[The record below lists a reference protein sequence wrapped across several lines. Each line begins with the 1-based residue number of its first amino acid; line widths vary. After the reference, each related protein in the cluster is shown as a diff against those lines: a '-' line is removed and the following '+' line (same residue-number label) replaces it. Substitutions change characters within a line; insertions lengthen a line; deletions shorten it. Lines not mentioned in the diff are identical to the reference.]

1 MADEAQAPQ
10 GELLVYQGQGLNAP
24 VLVRLQGETL
34 WLTQRLMAELYGT
47 TVANINQ
54 HITAIYEEGEHPPEA
69 TIKKYLIVQTEGAR
83 QVKRL
88 IDHYNLDMILAVG
101 FRVRSRRGSQFRQ
114 WAIDRLGEYLVKGF
128 TMDDE
133 RLKGQASVV
142 DYFDELLARIRDIR
156 ASEKRFYQKVR
167 DLYTTAIDYDKTSD
181 QAQAFFKKVQN
192 KMLWAVTGQTAA
204 EIIAARANPAAQ
216 NMGLTSWKGGIVRK
230 GDVGISKN
238 YLSAEEVEELNR
250 IVTMYLDFA
259 EDQAR
264 RRAPVTMAI
273 WAEKLD
279 AFLKFNDR
287 EVLTHAG
294 KLRMD
299 VAQQLAADR
308 FAAFDAARKQAD
320 AVQADTDDIAAIE
333 ALAKDLS
340 RDRGK
345 T

>member
-1 MADEAQAPQ
+1 MSGEVILYQTEDGAAQISLRAMD
-10 GELLVYQGQGLNAP
+10 GTV
-24 VLVRLQGETL
+24 
-34 WLTQRLMAELYGT
+34 WLTQAEMAALFDTAPQAITQLIKTIYADGELTAGATCKELLQVRLEGT
-47 TVANINQ
+47 
-54 HITAIYEEGEHPPEA
+54 
-69 TIKKYLIVQTEGAR
+69 R
-83 QVKRL
+83 QVERKL
-88 IDHYNLDMILAVG
+88 KSYSLPMIMAVG
-101 FRVRSRRGSQFRQ
+101 FRVRSPRGVQFRR
-114 WAIDRLGEYLVKGF
+114 WAGSVLQDYLVKGF
-128 TMDDE
+128 AMDDAK
-133 RLKGQASVV
+133 LKAAEQW
-142 DYFDELLARIRDIR
+142 DYFDEWLARIRDIR

-167 DLYTTAIDYDKTSD
+167 DLFTTAVDYDKDSD
-181 QAQAFFKKVQN
+181 AAQLFFQKVQN

-230 GDVGISKN
+230 GDVGTSKN
-238 YLSAEEVEELNR
+238 YLSAKEVDELNR
-250 IVTMYLDFA
+250 VVTMYLDFA

-264 RRAPVTMAI
+264 RRAPVTMAM

-287 EVLTHAG
+287 EVLGHAG

-308 FAAFDAARKQAD
+308 FAVFDAARKQAD
-320 AVQADTDDIAAIE
+320 AVQADTDDLAAIE

>member
-1 MADEAQAPQ
+1 
-10 GELLVYQGQGLNAP
+10 
-24 VLVRLQGETL
+24 
-34 WLTQRLMAELYGT
+34 
-47 TVANINQ
+47 
-54 HITAIYEEGEHPPEA
+54 
-69 TIKKYLIVQTEGAR
+69 
-83 QVKRL
+83 VK
-88 IDHYNLDMILAVG
+88 
-101 FRVRSRRGSQFRQ
+101 
-114 WAIDRLGEYLVKGF
+114 
-128 TMDDE
+128 
-133 RLKGQASVV
+133 
-142 DYFDELLARIRDIR
+142 
-156 ASEKRFYQKVR
+156 
-167 DLYTTAIDYDKTSD
+167 DLFTTAVDYDKGSD
-181 QAQAFFKKVQN
+181 AAQLFFQKVQN
-192 KMLWAVTGQTAA
+192 KMLWSVTGQTAA
-204 EIIAARANPAAQ
+204 EIIAARANPVAQ

-230 GDVGISKN
+230 GDVGTSKN
-238 YLSAEEVEELNR
+238 YLSAEEVDELNR

-264 RRAPVTMAI
+264 RRAPVTMDM

-308 FAAFDAARKQAD
+308 FAVFDAARKQAD
-320 AVQADTDDIAAIE
+320 AIQADTDDLAAIE

>member
-1 MADEAQAPQ
+1 MSGEVILYQTEDGAAQISLRAMD
-10 GELLVYQGQGLNAP
+10 GTV
-24 VLVRLQGETL
+24 
-34 WLTQRLMAELYGT
+34 WLTQAEMAALFDTAPQAITQLIKTIHADGELTAGATCKELLQVRLEGT
-47 TVANINQ
+47 
-54 HITAIYEEGEHPPEA
+54 
-69 TIKKYLIVQTEGAR
+69 R
-83 QVKRL
+83 QVERKL
-88 IDHYNLDMILAVG
+88 KSYSLPMIMAVG
-101 FRVRSRRGSQFRQ
+101 FRVRSPRGVQFRR
-114 WAIDRLGEYLVKGF
+114 WAGSVLQDYLVKGF
-128 TMDDE
+128 AMDDAK
-133 RLKGQASVV
+133 LKAAEQW
-142 DYFDELLARIRDIR
+142 DYFDEWLARIRDIR

-167 DLYTTAIDYDKTSD
+167 DLFTTAVDYDKDSD
-181 QAQAFFKKVQN
+181 AAQLFFQKVQN

-204 EIIAARANPAAQ
+204 EIIAAHANPAAQ

-230 GDVGISKN
+230 GDVGTSKN
-238 YLSAEEVEELNR
+238 YLSAKEVDELNR
-250 IVTMYLDFA
+250 VVTMYLDFA

-264 RRAPVTMAI
+264 RRAPVTMAM

-287 EVLTHAG
+287 EVLSHAG

-308 FAAFDAARKQAD
+308 FAVFDAARKQAD
-320 AVQADTDDIAAIE
+320 AVQADTDDLAAIE

>member
-1 MADEAQAPQ
+1 MSGEVILYQTEDGAAQISLRAMD
-10 GELLVYQGQGLNAP
+10 GTV
-24 VLVRLQGETL
+24 
-34 WLTQRLMAELYGT
+34 WLTQAEMAALFDTAPQAITQLIKTIYADGELTAGATCKELLQVRLEGT
-47 TVANINQ
+47 
-54 HITAIYEEGEHPPEA
+54 
-69 TIKKYLIVQTEGAR
+69 R
-83 QVKRL
+83 QVERKL
-88 IDHYNLDMILAVG
+88 KSYSLPMIMAVG
-101 FRVRSRRGSQFRQ
+101 FRVRSPRGVQFRR
-114 WAIDRLGEYLVKGF
+114 WAGSVLQDYLVKGF
-128 TMDDE
+128 AMDDAK
-133 RLKGQASVV
+133 LKAAEQW
-142 DYFDELLARIRDIR
+142 DYFDEWLARIRDIR

-167 DLYTTAIDYDKTSD
+167 DLFTTAVDYDKDSD
-181 QAQAFFKKVQN
+181 AAQLFFQKVQN

-230 GDVGISKN
+230 VDVGTSKN
-238 YLSAEEVEELNR
+238 YLSAKEVDELNR
-250 IVTMYLDFA
+250 VVTMYLDFA

-264 RRAPVTMAI
+264 RRAPVTMAM

-287 EVLTHAG
+287 EVLSHAG

-308 FAAFDAARKQAD
+308 FAVFDAARKQAD
-320 AVQADTDDIAAIE
+320 AVQADTDDLAAIE

>member
-1 MADEAQAPQ
+1 MSGEVILYQTEDGAAQISLRAMD
-10 GELLVYQGQGLNAP
+10 GTV
-24 VLVRLQGETL
+24 
-34 WLTQRLMAELYGT
+34 WLTQTEMATLFDTSKQNISLHLRNIFSDGEL
-47 TVANINQ
+47 VADSVVKESLIPAADGK
-54 HITAIYEEGEHPPEA
+54 TYA
-69 TIKKYLIVQTEGAR
+69 TLT
-83 QVKRL
+83 
-88 IDHYNLDMILAVG
+88 YNLDAILAVG
-101 FRVRSRRGSQFRQ
+101 FRVRSRRGVQFRR
-114 WAIDRLGEYLVKGF
+114 WAGTVLQEYLVKGF
-128 TMDDE
+128 AMDDAK
-133 RLKGQASVV
+133 LKAAEQW
-142 DYFDELLARIRDIR
+142 DYFDEWLARIRDIR
-156 ASEKRFYQKVR
+156 ASEKRFYQKVK
-167 DLYTTAIDYDKTSD
+167 DLFTTALDYDKGSD
-181 QAQAFFKKVQN
+181 AAQLFFQKVQN
-192 KMLWAVTGQTAA
+192 KMLWSVTGQTAA

-230 GDVGISKN
+230 GDIGTSKN
-238 YLSAEEVEELNR
+238 YLSAEEVDELNR

-264 RRAPVTMAI
+264 RRAPVTMAM

-308 FAAFDAARKQAD
+308 FAAFDAARKKAD
-320 AVQADTDDIAAIE
+320 AMQADTDDLAAIE
-333 ALAKDLS
+333 ALARDLS

>member
-1 MADEAQAPQ
+1 MAHK
-10 GELLVYQGQGLNAP
+10 
-24 VLVRLQGETL
+24 
-34 WLTQRLMAELYGT
+34 TQT
-47 TVANINQ
+47 T
-54 HITAIYEEGEHPPEA
+54 
-69 TIKKYLIVQTEGAR
+69 
-83 QVKRL
+83 QVK
-88 IDHYNLDMILAVG
+88 HYNLDVIIAVG
-101 FRVRSRRGSQFRQ
+101 YRVNSKRATQFRI
-114 WAIDRLGEYLVKGF
+114 WATNILKEYLIKGFVMDDDRLK
-128 TMDDE
+128 
-133 RLKGQASVV
+133 QADRW
-142 DYFDELLARIRDIR
+142 DYFDEWLERIRDIR
-156 ASEKRFYQKVR
+156 ASEKRFYQKIR
-167 DLYTTAIDYDKTSD
+167 DIYATAVDYEKNSE
-181 QAQAFFKKVQN
+181 QAQAFFQKVQN

-230 GDVGISKN
+230 GDVGTSKN
-238 YLSAEEVEELNR
+238 YLSAKEVDELNR
-250 IVTMYLDFA
+250 VVTMYLDFA

-264 RRAPVTMAI
+264 RRAPVTMAM

-287 EVLTHAG
+287 EVLSHAG

-308 FAAFDAARKQAD
+308 FAVFDAARKQAD
-320 AVQADTDDIAAIE
+320 AVQADTDDLAAIE

>member
-1 MADEAQAPQ
+1 MTGEVILYQTEDGAAQISLRAMD
-10 GELLVYQGQGLNAP
+10 GTV
-24 VLVRLQGETL
+24 
-34 WLTQRLMAELYGT
+34 WLTQAEMAALFDTAPQAITQLIKTIYADGEL
-47 TVANINQ
+47 
-54 HITAIYEEGEHPPEA
+54 TAEA
-69 TIKKYLIVQTEGAR
+69 TCKELLQVRLEGTR
-83 QVKRL
+83 QVERKL
-88 IDHYNLDMILAVG
+88 KSYSLPMIMAVG
-101 FRVRSRRGSQFRQ
+101 FRVRSPRGVQFRR
-114 WAIDRLGEYLVKGF
+114 WAGTVLQEYLVKGF
-128 TMDDE
+128 AMDDAK
-133 RLKGQASVV
+133 LKAAEQW
-142 DYFDELLARIRDIR
+142 DYFDEWLARIRDIR
-156 ASEKRFYQKVR
+156 ASEKRFYQKVK
-167 DLYTTAIDYDKTSD
+167 DLFTTAVDYDKGSD
-181 QAQAFFKKVQN
+181 AAQLFFQKVQN

-238 YLSAEEVEELNR
+238 YLSAEEVDELNR

-264 RRAPVTMAI
+264 RRAPVTMAM

-308 FAAFDAARKQAD
+308 FAVFDAARKQAD
-320 AVQADTDDIAAIE
+320 AVQADTDDLAAIE

-340 RDRGK
+340 RDRSK

>member
-1 MADEAQAPQ
+1 MSGEVILYQTEDGAAQISLRAMN
-10 GELLVYQGQGLNAP
+10 GTV
-24 VLVRLQGETL
+24 
-34 WLTQRLMAELYGT
+34 WLTQTEMAALFDTSKQNVSLHLRNIFADGEL
-47 TVANINQ
+47 VADSVVKESLIPAADGK
-54 HITAIYEEGEHPPEA
+54 TYA
-69 TIKKYLIVQTEGAR
+69 TLT
-83 QVKRL
+83 
-88 IDHYNLDMILAVG
+88 YNLDAILAVG
-101 FRVRSRRGSQFRQ
+101 FRVRSRRGVQFRR
-114 WAIDRLGEYLVKGF
+114 WAGTVLQEYLVKGF
-128 TMDDE
+128 AMDDAK
-133 RLKGQASVV
+133 LKAAEQW
-142 DYFDELLARIRDIR
+142 DYFDEWLARIRDIR

-167 DLYTTAIDYDKTSD
+167 DLFTTAVDYDKGSD
-181 QAQAFFKKVQN
+181 AAQLFFQKVQN

-230 GDVGISKN
+230 GDVGTSKN
-238 YLSAEEVEELNR
+238 YLSAEEVDELNR

-264 RRAPVTMAI
+264 RRAPVTMAM

-294 KLRMD
+294 RLRME

-308 FAAFDAARKQAD
+308 FAVFDAARKQAD
-320 AVQADTDDIAAIE
+320 AVQVDTDDLAAIE

>member
-1 MADEAQAPQ
+1 MTGEVILYQTEDGAAQISLRAMD
-10 GELLVYQGQGLNAP
+10 GTV
-24 VLVRLQGETL
+24 
-34 WLTQRLMAELYGT
+34 WLTQTEMAALFDTSKQNVSLHLRNIFSDGEL
-47 TVANINQ
+47 VADSVVK
-54 HITAIYEEGEHPPEA
+54 ES
-69 TIKKYLIVQTEGAR
+69 LIPAADGKTYST
-83 QVKRL
+83 L
-88 IDHYNLDMILAVG
+88 TYNLDAILAVG
-101 FRVRSRRGSQFRQ
+101 FRVRSRRGVQFRR
-114 WAIDRLGEYLVKGF
+114 WAGTVLQEYLVKGF
-128 TMDDE
+128 AMDDAK
-133 RLKGQASVV
+133 LKAAEQW
-142 DYFDELLARIRDIR
+142 DYFDEWLARIRDIR
-156 ASEKRFYQKVR
+156 ASEKRFYQKVK
-167 DLYTTAIDYDKTSD
+167 DLFTTAVDYDKGSD
-181 QAQAFFKKVQN
+181 AAQLFFQKVQN

-238 YLSAEEVEELNR
+238 YLSAEEVDELNR

-308 FAAFDAARKQAD
+308 FAVFDAARKQAD
-320 AVQADTDDIAAIE
+320 AEQADKDDLAAIE

-345 T
+345 K